1 MAGHAFTHNEGSELP
16 ANLFRCAISRLSTA
30 FYHVAYPIF
39 EYPVPLSQMIG
50 ASNDMVEGTLWTGV
64 YYGDRSRAGRG
75 QFQVR
80 TTTVLVTVIVVIR
93 VCVTLPLFVDDRRL
107 RTRKYVLLCFRLS
120 RPNYSV
126 KVLLL
131 LLCTND

>member
-64 YYGDRSRAGRG
+64 YYGDRSRTGRG

-80 TTTVLVTVIVVIR
+80 TTTSTVLVTVI
-93 VCVTLPLFVDDRRL
+93 L
-107 RTRKYVLLCFRLS
+107 VLA
-120 RPNYSV
+120 N
-126 KVLLL
+126 
-131 LLCTND
+131 